1 MNRDTPQSDDGNQ
14 ESGGALKAWQW
25 WHPPT
30 NAGNR
35 PDIQAPNQGNRDQ
48 GCSRSSEAISRT
60 RRHAVSAPRSAN
72 KLRPMLRARCLYPG
86 S

>member
-1 MNRDTPQSDDGNQ
+1 MNRDSSQSNDRNQ
-14 ESGGALKAWQW
+14 KSGGALKTWQW

-35 PDIQAPNQGNRDQ
+35 PDIQAPNRGNRDQ
-48 GCSRSSEAISRT
+48 GRTRSSEAISRI
-60 RRHAVSAPRSAN
+60 RRQAFSAPFSLS
-72 KLRPMLRARCLYPG
+72 KPRPKFRARWTYPG